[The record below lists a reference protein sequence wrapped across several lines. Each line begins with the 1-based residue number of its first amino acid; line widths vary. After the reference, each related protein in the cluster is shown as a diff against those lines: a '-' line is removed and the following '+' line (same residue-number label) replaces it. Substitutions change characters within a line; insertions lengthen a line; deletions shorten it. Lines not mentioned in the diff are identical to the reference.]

1 MVNFYLYSVA
11 FTIIAIG
18 FVAYPWF
25 KDRNAKRRFEIS
37 NTNVIKQRIQEIE
50 QEAAEGLID
59 AEEMDA
65 AINEMKVALAEE
77 AAFQQA
83 RQEEAQRASA
93 SARSAKLPLLLG
105 AIPALAVGIWTYY
118 DANQLDGLQDLVY
131 ATNNVE
137 EMSQRILGQQASEVS
152 AEEYNKYALIIRQQL
167 RKKPDDAAG
176 WDWLAR
182 IRMTLGQTEEASAA
196 FKKMIELNP
205 NDNQKRMQYAQAL
218 KIMGTEEKLQ
228 DAKRQVEYLVR
239 IDPQGRN
246 YRLLLTV
253 IAAQLKDTEVAFSN
267 FALIKDQL
275 SPTSDIYTSL
285 VAELRKLGASEELL
299 RLSDGSDIR
308 TSSSGNTLPA
318 KPSDELQPEANEGGP
333 VFDVAINIADELA
346 NKLPPSGYLIV
357 FAQDANSGARMPLA
371 VKKLALASFPT
382 RVKLSSSDAMIT
394 NFSLKNAEQ
403 VTITAR
409 ISMDEDVMTSKGELQ
424 GRVSNLDVTDSTV
437 SVDLLIDE
445 EVQ

>member
-1 MVNFYLYSVA
+1 
-11 FTIIAIG
+11 
-18 FVAYPWF
+18 
-25 KDRNAKRRFEIS
+25 
-37 NTNVIKQRIQEIE
+37 
-50 QEAAEGLID
+50 
-59 AEEMDA
+59 
-65 AINEMKVALAEE
+65 
-77 AAFQQA
+77 
-83 RQEEAQRASA
+83 
-93 SARSAKLPLLLG
+93 
-105 AIPALAVGIWTYY
+105 
-118 DANQLDGLQDLVY
+118 
-131 ATNNVE
+131 
-137 EMSQRILGQQASEVS
+137 
-152 AEEYNKYALIIRQQL
+152 
-167 RKKPDDAAG
+167 
-176 WDWLAR
+176 
-182 IRMTLGQTEEASAA
+182 
-196 FKKMIELNP
+196 
-205 NDNQKRMQYAQAL
+205 MQYAQAL
-218 KIMGTEEKLQ
+218 MMMGTEEKLQ

-308 TSSSGNTLPA
+308 TSSSDNTSPA

-333 VFDVAINIADELA
+333 VFNVAINVADELV

-424 GRVSNLDVTDSTV
+424 GRISNLDVTDSAV